1 MAVTRAALLGLI
13 AYALAVS
20 FYLSRPASGQDM
32 RAHEGTGAALGSIV
46 ITNQLTGSVEAIR
59 TFDIGGVPV
68 TVYYESTPNYQP
80 GVDPRDI
87 VRVTVPDGYIA
98 VPADV
103 LLPEGESVEI
113 VIYEALLG

>member
-1 MAVTRAALLGLI
+1 MIRLAFVLGAL

-20 FYLSRPASGQDM
+20 FYLSRPAAAQDM
-32 RAHEGTGAALGSIV
+32 TPIEATGAALGSIL
-46 ITNQLTGSVEAIR
+46 ITNQLTGSVEEVR

-98 VPADV
+98 IPADV

-113 VIYEALLG
+113 VIYEALIG